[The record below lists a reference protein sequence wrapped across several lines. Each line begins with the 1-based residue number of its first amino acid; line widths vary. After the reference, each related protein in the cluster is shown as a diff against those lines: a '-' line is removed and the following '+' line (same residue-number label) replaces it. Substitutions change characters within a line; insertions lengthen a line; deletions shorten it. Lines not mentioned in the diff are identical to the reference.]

1 MTFAKPLRL
10 IGIAGLALISG
21 ACNTTNVQG
30 CSELARTVLTTDTE
44 HPDIE
49 DSGDPLTDWRNL
61 GIRYPV
67 ALNNANDR
75 AQTGYRIISMCEA
88 RDAQITA
95 SQRSWNP
102 FD

>member
-1 MTFAKPLRL
+1 MTFAKPILATVTGL
-10 IGIAGLALISG
+10 LALTCA

-88 RDAQITA
+88 RDAEITLA
-95 SQRSWNP
+95 QRSWWP